1 MQSTEK
7 DIESIPQ
14 PIVSLFNDLE
24 QTIML
29 DIIRRLQA
37 NNKEITRSADWQINR
52 LYELGKSKE
61 EIKSYIKNTLNL
73 SDEQID
79 KVFSN
84 VISSGYARDKSLY
97 DAVGKSFIPYEDNL
111 QLQQLVN
118 SMITQTKGELK
129 NITGSLGFAL
139 REPNST
145 KLTYTPLTDYYQSTL
160 DKAITQIATGA
171 FDYNT
176 VLRNTVKEMT
186 NSGLRYIDYD
196 SGYSS
201 RVSVAVRR
209 VVLTG
214 YNQVVANINESNAE
228 KLETNYFETTYH
240 SGARPTH
247 QPWQGRVYSK
257 EELVSVCGLGTVT
270 GLCGANCYHNY
281 YPFIKGVSERTY
293 TDEELDRMNQEDN
306 EKREF
311 RGKSYTKYEA
321 LQRQRKLETIMRAER
336 QEIKLLTE
344 GGASDD
350 DIMSANARYNKT
362 SDEYARLS
370 KAMNLPQQRQRV
382 NIDGLGNIG
391 AKLDK
396 SSKVAKSNS
405 TKTTG
410 NGVHKLSDSGDNTNF
425 EKTIQN
431 SKSNIEKSNNSG
443 IIEFEKGV
451 TKDVK
456 KIFNT
461 EYENMQKKF
470 GNISTI
476 SSVGVLRDSNL
487 STYGSYNDNSRELV
501 LRFANKKSFVSEH
514 TKKAKEM
521 NKSGEW
527 STAHYLHAIRHEI
540 GHAIQLEHKLNDPL
554 WSKKLEQIKEIM
566 SSLPEYNNKEFK
578 GKYSVS
584 MYAVVNTDEFISECI
599 AKSMTKKPGVLVNTV
614 VKIIQGVD

>member
-1 MQSTEK
+1 MQFTEK
-7 DIESIPQ
+7 DIESVPQ

-61 EIKSYIKNTLNL
+61 EIKRYIKNTLNL

-209 VVLTG
+209 AVLTG

-370 KAMNLPQQRQRV
+370 SAINLPQQRQRV

-396 SSKVAKSNS
+396 SSKVAKSND

-410 NGVHKLSDSGDNTNF
+410 NGVHKLSDSGDNINF
-425 EKTIQN
+425 EK
-431 SKSNIEKSNNSG
+431 SNDSGIVKAKDSNNDEMVVDDVHKIG
-443 IIEFEKGV
+443 KINIDIYKCVTEDITTDEVIITEKQIQHIKERHPNDYEMYFNYAKEIVENPDYVLQANKPYTAFILKHIVENGKNYQIILRLKTSDDPNEYKNSIITFLKV
-451 TKDVK
+451 SDKRYNRYLRTK
-456 KIFNT
+456 KIL
-461 EYENMQKKF
+461 Y
-470 GNISTI
+470 
-476 SSVGVLRDSNL
+476 
-487 STYGSYNDNSRELV
+487 
-501 LRFANKKSFVSEH
+501 
-514 TKKAKEM
+514 KAE
-521 NKSGEW
+521 
-527 STAHYLHAIRHEI
+527 
-540 GHAIQLEHKLNDPL
+540 
-554 WSKKLEQIKEIM
+554 
-566 SSLPEYNNKEFK
+566 
-578 GKYSVS
+578 
-584 MYAVVNTDEFISECI
+584 
-599 AKSMTKKPGVLVNTV
+599 
-614 VKIIQGVD
+614 

>member
-1 MQSTEK
+1 MQITEK
-7 DIESIPQ
+7 DIESVPQ

-61 EIKSYIKNTLNL
+61 EIKRYIKNTLNL

-84 VISSGYARDKSLY
+84 VISSGYARDISLY
-97 DAVGKSFIPYEDNL
+97 EAVGKSFIPYEDNL
-111 QLQQLVN
+111 PLQQLVN

-209 VVLTG
+209 AVLTG

-293 TDEELDRMNQEDN
+293 TDEELNRMNQEDN

-321 LQRQRKLETIMRAER
+321 LQRQRKLETVMRAER

-344 GGASDD
+344 GGAGDD

-396 SSKVAKSNS
+396 SSKVAKSNG
-405 TKTTG
+405 TKTIE
-410 NGVHKLSDSGDNTNF
+410 NGVHKLSDSGDNINF
-425 EKTIQN
+425 EK
-431 SKSNIEKSNNSG
+431 SNDSGIVKAKDSNNDEMVVDDVHKIG
-443 IIEFEKGV
+443 KINIDIYKCVTEDITTDEVIITEKQIQHIKERHPNDYEMYFNYAKEIVENPDYVLQANKPYTAFILKHIVENGKNYQIILRLKTSDDPNEYKNSIITFLKV
-451 TKDVK
+451 SDKRYNRYLRTK
-456 KIFNT
+456 KIL
-461 EYENMQKKF
+461 Y
-470 GNISTI
+470 
-476 SSVGVLRDSNL
+476 
-487 STYGSYNDNSRELV
+487 
-501 LRFANKKSFVSEH
+501 
-514 TKKAKEM
+514 KAE
-521 NKSGEW
+521 
-527 STAHYLHAIRHEI
+527 
-540 GHAIQLEHKLNDPL
+540 
-554 WSKKLEQIKEIM
+554 
-566 SSLPEYNNKEFK
+566 
-578 GKYSVS
+578 
-584 MYAVVNTDEFISECI
+584 
-599 AKSMTKKPGVLVNTV
+599 
-614 VKIIQGVD
+614 

>member
-1 MQSTEK
+1 MQITEK
-7 DIESIPQ
+7 DIESVPQ

-84 VISSGYARDKSLY
+84 AISSGYARYISLY
-97 DAVGKSFIPYEDNL
+97 EAVGKSFIPYEDNL

-118 SMITQTKGELK
+118 SMITQAKGELK

-145 KLTYTPLTDYYQSTL
+145 KLTYTPLTDYYQNTL

-176 VLRNTVKEMT
+176 VLKNTVKEMT

-209 VVLTG
+209 AVLTG

-240 SGARPTH
+240 SGARPSH

-321 LQRQRKLETIMRAER
+321 LQRQRKLETVMRAER

-344 GGASDD
+344 GGAGAD

-370 KAMNLPQQRQRV
+370 KTMNLPQQRQRV

-396 SSKVAKSNS
+396 SSKVAKSNG
-405 TKTTG
+405 TKTIE

-431 SKSNIEKSNNSG
+431 SKSNIEKSNDSG

-456 KIFNT
+456 KIFNA

-514 TKKAKEM
+514 TKKAKKM

-554 WSKKLEQIKEIM
+554 WNEKLKAIQDIM
-566 SSLPEYNNKEFK
+566 RSLPEYDNNKFK
-578 GKYSVS
+578 GKYTVS
-584 MYAVVNTDEFISECI
+584 KYAMQDINEFISECI
-599 AKSMTKKPGVLVNTV
+599 AESMNKKAKYTSKQVAN
-614 VKIIQGVD
+614 IIKGDK

>member
-1 MQSTEK
+1 MQFTEK
-7 DIESIPQ
+7 DIESVPQ

-97 DAVGKSFIPYEDNL
+97 DTVGKSFIPYEDNL

-209 VVLTG
+209 AVLTG

-344 GGASDD
+344 GGADEN

-405 TKTTG
+405 TKITE
-410 NGVHKLSDSGDNTNF
+410 NGVHRLSDSGDNTNF

-431 SKSNIEKSNNSG
+431 SKSNIEKSNDSGMIKAKDSNNNETVVDDVHKIGKINIDIYKCVTEDITTDEVIITEKQIQHIKERHPNDYEMYFNYAKEIVENPDYVLQANKPYTAFILKHIVENGKNYQIILRLKTSDDPNEYKNS
-443 IIEFEKGV
+443 IITFLKV
-451 TKDVK
+451 SDKRYNRYLRTK
-456 KIFNT
+456 KIL
-461 EYENMQKKF
+461 Y
-470 GNISTI
+470 
-476 SSVGVLRDSNL
+476 
-487 STYGSYNDNSRELV
+487 
-501 LRFANKKSFVSEH
+501 
-514 TKKAKEM
+514 KAE
-521 NKSGEW
+521 
-527 STAHYLHAIRHEI
+527 
-540 GHAIQLEHKLNDPL
+540 
-554 WSKKLEQIKEIM
+554 
-566 SSLPEYNNKEFK
+566 
-578 GKYSVS
+578 
-584 MYAVVNTDEFISECI
+584 
-599 AKSMTKKPGVLVNTV
+599 
-614 VKIIQGVD
+614 

>member
-1 MQSTEK
+1 MQFTEK
-7 DIESIPQ
+7 DIESVPQ

-97 DAVGKSFIPYEDNL
+97 DTVGKSFIPYEDNL
-111 QLQQLVN
+111 QLQQLVT

-209 VVLTG
+209 AVLTG

-344 GGASDD
+344 GGADEN

-405 TKTTG
+405 TKITE
-410 NGVHKLSDSGDNTNF
+410 NGVHRLSDSGDNTNF

-431 SKSNIEKSNNSG
+431 SKSNIEKSNDSGMIKAKDSNNNETVVDDVHKIGKINIDIYKCVTEDITTDEVIITEKQIQHIKERHPNDYEMYFNYAKEIVENPDYVLQANKPYTAFILKHIVENGKNYQIILRLKTSDDPNEYKNS
-443 IIEFEKGV
+443 IITFLKV
-451 TKDVK
+451 SDKRYNRYLRTK
-456 KIFNT
+456 KIL
-461 EYENMQKKF
+461 Y
-470 GNISTI
+470 
-476 SSVGVLRDSNL
+476 
-487 STYGSYNDNSRELV
+487 
-501 LRFANKKSFVSEH
+501 
-514 TKKAKEM
+514 KAE
-521 NKSGEW
+521 
-527 STAHYLHAIRHEI
+527 
-540 GHAIQLEHKLNDPL
+540 
-554 WSKKLEQIKEIM
+554 
-566 SSLPEYNNKEFK
+566 
-578 GKYSVS
+578 
-584 MYAVVNTDEFISECI
+584 
-599 AKSMTKKPGVLVNTV
+599 
-614 VKIIQGVD
+614 

>member
-7 DIESIPQ
+7 DIESVPQ

-61 EIKSYIKNTLNL
+61 EIKNYIKNTLNL

-84 VISSGYARDKSLY
+84 AISSGYARDKSLY
-97 DAVGKSFIPYEDNL
+97 DTVGKSFIPYEDNL

-209 VVLTG
+209 AVLTG

-344 GGASDD
+344 GGADEN

-405 TKTTG
+405 TKITE
-410 NGVHKLSDSGDNTNF
+410 NGVHRLSDSGDNTNF

-431 SKSNIEKSNNSG
+431 SKSNIEKSNDSGMIKAKDSNNNETVVDDVHKIGKINIDIYKCVTEDITTDEVIITEKQIQHIKERHPNDYEMYFNYAKEIVENPDYVLQANKPYTAFILKHIVENGKNYQIILRLKTSDDPNEYKNS
-443 IIEFEKGV
+443 IITFLKV
-451 TKDVK
+451 SDKRYNRYLRTK
-456 KIFNT
+456 KIL
-461 EYENMQKKF
+461 Y
-470 GNISTI
+470 
-476 SSVGVLRDSNL
+476 
-487 STYGSYNDNSRELV
+487 
-501 LRFANKKSFVSEH
+501 
-514 TKKAKEM
+514 KAE
-521 NKSGEW
+521 
-527 STAHYLHAIRHEI
+527 
-540 GHAIQLEHKLNDPL
+540 
-554 WSKKLEQIKEIM
+554 
-566 SSLPEYNNKEFK
+566 
-578 GKYSVS
+578 
-584 MYAVVNTDEFISECI
+584 
-599 AKSMTKKPGVLVNTV
+599 
-614 VKIIQGVD
+614 

>member
-7 DIESIPQ
+7 DIESVPQ

-61 EIKSYIKNTLNL
+61 EIKSYIKNTLHL

-84 VISSGYARDKSLY
+84 VIRSGYARDISLY
-97 DAVGKSFIPYEDNL
+97 EAVGKSFIPYEDNL

-209 VVLTG
+209 AVLTG

-321 LQRQRKLETIMRAER
+321 LQRQRKLETVMRAER

-344 GGASDD
+344 GGAGAD

-370 KAMNLPQQRQRV
+370 KTMNLPQQRQRV

-396 SSKVAKSNS
+396 SSKVVKSNG
-405 TKTTG
+405 TKTTD

-431 SKSNIEKSNNSG
+431 SKSNIEKSNDSGMIKAKDSNNNETVVDDVHKIGKINIDIYKCVTEDITTDEVIITEKQIQHIKERHPNDYEMYFNYAKEIVENPDYVLQANKPYTAFILKHIVENGKNYQIILRLKTSDDPNEYKNS
-443 IIEFEKGV
+443 IITFLKV
-451 TKDVK
+451 SDKRYNRYLRTK
-456 KIFNT
+456 KIL
-461 EYENMQKKF
+461 Y
-470 GNISTI
+470 
-476 SSVGVLRDSNL
+476 
-487 STYGSYNDNSRELV
+487 
-501 LRFANKKSFVSEH
+501 
-514 TKKAKEM
+514 KAE
-521 NKSGEW
+521 
-527 STAHYLHAIRHEI
+527 
-540 GHAIQLEHKLNDPL
+540 
-554 WSKKLEQIKEIM
+554 
-566 SSLPEYNNKEFK
+566 
-578 GKYSVS
+578 
-584 MYAVVNTDEFISECI
+584 
-599 AKSMTKKPGVLVNTV
+599 
-614 VKIIQGVD
+614 

>member
-1 MQSTEK
+1 MQITEK
-7 DIESIPQ
+7 DIESVPQ

-84 VISSGYARDKSLY
+84 VIRSGYARDISLY
-97 DAVGKSFIPYEDNL
+97 EAVGKSFIPYEDNL
-111 QLQQLVN
+111 PLKQLVN

-145 KLTYTPLTDYYQSTL
+145 KLTYTPLTDYYQNTL

-176 VLRNTVKEMT
+176 VLKNTVKEMT

-209 VVLTG
+209 AVLTG

-321 LQRQRKLETIMRAER
+321 LQRQRKLETVMRAER

-344 GGASDD
+344 GGADEN

-370 KAMNLPQQRQRV
+370 KTMNLPQQRQRV

-396 SSKVAKSNS
+396 SSKVAKSNG
-405 TKTTG
+405 TKTIE

-431 SKSNIEKSNNSG
+431 SKSNIEKSNDSG

-461 EYENMQKKF
+461 EYENMQQKF

-476 SSVGVLRDSNL
+476 SSVGVLSDSNL

-554 WSKKLEQIKEIM
+554 WNEKLKAIQDIM
-566 SSLPEYNNKEFK
+566 RSLPEYDNNKFK
-578 GKYSVS
+578 GKYTVS
-584 MYAVVNTDEFISECI
+584 KYAMQDINEFISECI
-599 AKSMTKKPGVLVNTV
+599 AESMNKKAKYTSKQVAN
-614 VKIIQGVD
+614 IIKGDK

>member
-1 MQSTEK
+1 MQITEK
-7 DIESIPQ
+7 DIESVPQ

-84 VISSGYARDKSLY
+84 VIRSGYARDISLY
-97 DAVGKSFIPYEDNL
+97 EAVGKSFIPYEDNL

-209 VVLTG
+209 AVLTG

-240 SGARPTH
+240 SGARATH

-344 GGASDD
+344 GGADEN

-370 KAMNLPQQRQRV
+370 KTMNLPQQRQRV

-396 SSKVAKSNS
+396 SSKVAKSNG
-405 TKTTG
+405 TKTIE

-431 SKSNIEKSNNSG
+431 SKSNIEKSNDSGMTKAKDSNNNETVVDDVHKIGKINIDIYKCVTEDITTDEVIITEKQIQHIKERHPNDYEMYFNYAKEIVENPDYVLQANKPYTAFILKHIVENGKNYQIILRLKTSDDPNEYKNS
-443 IIEFEKGV
+443 IITFLKV
-451 TKDVK
+451 SDKRYNRYLRTK
-456 KIFNT
+456 KIL
-461 EYENMQKKF
+461 Y
-470 GNISTI
+470 
-476 SSVGVLRDSNL
+476 
-487 STYGSYNDNSRELV
+487 
-501 LRFANKKSFVSEH
+501 
-514 TKKAKEM
+514 KAE
-521 NKSGEW
+521 
-527 STAHYLHAIRHEI
+527 
-540 GHAIQLEHKLNDPL
+540 
-554 WSKKLEQIKEIM
+554 
-566 SSLPEYNNKEFK
+566 
-578 GKYSVS
+578 
-584 MYAVVNTDEFISECI
+584 
-599 AKSMTKKPGVLVNTV
+599 
-614 VKIIQGVD
+614 

>member
-1 MQSTEK
+1 MQITEK
-7 DIESIPQ
+7 DIESVPQ

-29 DIIRRLQA
+29 DIIRRLQT

-61 EIKSYIKNTLNL
+61 EIKSYIKNALNL

-145 KLTYTPLTDYYQSTL
+145 KLTYTPITDYYQSTL

-209 VVLTG
+209 AVLTG

-344 GGASDD
+344 GGADEN

-396 SSKVAKSNS
+396 SSKVVESNS

-410 NGVHKLSDSGDNTNF
+410 NGVHKLSDSGDSTSY
-425 EKTIQN
+425 EKTAQN
-431 SKSNIEKSNNSG
+431 SKSNIEKSNDSGMIKAKDSNNNETVVDDVHKIGKINIDIYKCVTEDITTDEVIITEKQIQHIKERHPNDYEMYFNYAKEIVENPDYVLQANKPYTAFILKHIVENGKNYQIILRLKTSDDPNEYKNS
-443 IIEFEKGV
+443 IITFLKV
-451 TKDVK
+451 SDKRYSRYLRTK
-456 KIFNT
+456 KIL
-461 EYENMQKKF
+461 Y
-470 GNISTI
+470 
-476 SSVGVLRDSNL
+476 
-487 STYGSYNDNSRELV
+487 
-501 LRFANKKSFVSEH
+501 
-514 TKKAKEM
+514 KAE
-521 NKSGEW
+521 
-527 STAHYLHAIRHEI
+527 
-540 GHAIQLEHKLNDPL
+540 
-554 WSKKLEQIKEIM
+554 
-566 SSLPEYNNKEFK
+566 
-578 GKYSVS
+578 
-584 MYAVVNTDEFISECI
+584 
-599 AKSMTKKPGVLVNTV
+599 
-614 VKIIQGVD
+614 

>member
-7 DIESIPQ
+7 DIESVPQ

-209 VVLTG
+209 AVLTG

-293 TDEELDRMNQEDN
+293 TDEELDRMNKEDN

-344 GGASDD
+344 GGADEN

-382 NIDGLGNIG
+382 NIDGLKNIG

-396 SSKVAKSNS
+396 SSKVAKSND

-410 NGVHKLSDSGDNTNF
+410 NGVHKLSDSGDNINF

-431 SKSNIEKSNNSG
+431 SKSNIEKSNDSGMIKAKDSNNNETVVDDVHKIGKINIDIYKCVTEDITTDEVIITEKQIQHIKERHPNDYEMYFNYAKEIVENPDYVLQANKPYTAFILKHIVENGKNYQIILRLKTSDDPNEYKNS
-443 IIEFEKGV
+443 IITFLKV
-451 TKDVK
+451 SDKRYNRYLRTK
-456 KIFNT
+456 KIL
-461 EYENMQKKF
+461 Y
-470 GNISTI
+470 
-476 SSVGVLRDSNL
+476 
-487 STYGSYNDNSRELV
+487 
-501 LRFANKKSFVSEH
+501 
-514 TKKAKEM
+514 KAE
-521 NKSGEW
+521 
-527 STAHYLHAIRHEI
+527 
-540 GHAIQLEHKLNDPL
+540 
-554 WSKKLEQIKEIM
+554 
-566 SSLPEYNNKEFK
+566 
-578 GKYSVS
+578 
-584 MYAVVNTDEFISECI
+584 
-599 AKSMTKKPGVLVNTV
+599 
-614 VKIIQGVD
+614 

>member
-7 DIESIPQ
+7 DIESVPQ

-97 DAVGKSFIPYEDNL
+97 DTVGKSFIPYEDNL

-209 VVLTG
+209 AVLTG

-344 GGASDD
+344 GGADEN

-396 SSKVAKSNS
+396 SSKVVESNS

-410 NGVHKLSDSGDNTNF
+410 NGVHKLSDSGDSTSY
-425 EKTIQN
+425 EKTAQN
-431 SKSNIEKSNNSG
+431 SKSNIEKSNDSGMIKAKDSNNNETVVDDVHKIGKINIDIYKCVTEDITTDEVIITEKQIQHIKERHPNDYEMYFNYAKEIVENPDYVLQANKPYTAFILKHIVENGKNYQIILRLKTSDDPNEYKNS
-443 IIEFEKGV
+443 IITFLKV
-451 TKDVK
+451 SDKRYNRYLRTK
-456 KIFNT
+456 KIL
-461 EYENMQKKF
+461 Y
-470 GNISTI
+470 
-476 SSVGVLRDSNL
+476 
-487 STYGSYNDNSRELV
+487 
-501 LRFANKKSFVSEH
+501 
-514 TKKAKEM
+514 KAE
-521 NKSGEW
+521 
-527 STAHYLHAIRHEI
+527 
-540 GHAIQLEHKLNDPL
+540 
-554 WSKKLEQIKEIM
+554 
-566 SSLPEYNNKEFK
+566 
-578 GKYSVS
+578 
-584 MYAVVNTDEFISECI
+584 
-599 AKSMTKKPGVLVNTV
+599 
-614 VKIIQGVD
+614 

>member
-7 DIESIPQ
+7 DIESVPQ

-37 NNKEITRSADWQINR
+37 NNKEITSSADWQINR

-97 DAVGKSFIPYEDNL
+97 DTVGKSFIPYEDNL

-209 VVLTG
+209 AVLTG

-344 GGASDD
+344 GGADEN

-405 TKTTG
+405 TKITE
-410 NGVHKLSDSGDNTNF
+410 NGVHRLSDSGDNTNF

-431 SKSNIEKSNNSG
+431 SKSNIEKSNDSGMIKAKDSNNNETVVDDVHKIGKINIDIYKCVTEDITTDEVIITEKQIQHIKERHPNDYEMYFNYAKEIVENPDYVLQANKPYTAFILKHIVENGKNYQIILRLKTSDDPNEYKNS
-443 IIEFEKGV
+443 IITFLKV
-451 TKDVK
+451 SDKRYNRYLRTK
-456 KIFNT
+456 KIL
-461 EYENMQKKF
+461 Y
-470 GNISTI
+470 
-476 SSVGVLRDSNL
+476 
-487 STYGSYNDNSRELV
+487 
-501 LRFANKKSFVSEH
+501 
-514 TKKAKEM
+514 KAE
-521 NKSGEW
+521 
-527 STAHYLHAIRHEI
+527 
-540 GHAIQLEHKLNDPL
+540 
-554 WSKKLEQIKEIM
+554 
-566 SSLPEYNNKEFK
+566 
-578 GKYSVS
+578 
-584 MYAVVNTDEFISECI
+584 
-599 AKSMTKKPGVLVNTV
+599 
-614 VKIIQGVD
+614 

>member
-7 DIESIPQ
+7 DIESVPQ

-61 EIKSYIKNTLNL
+61 EIKSYIKNTLHL

-84 VISSGYARDKSLY
+84 VIRSGYARDISLY
-97 DAVGKSFIPYEDNL
+97 EAVGKSFIPYEDNL

-209 VVLTG
+209 AVLTG

-240 SGARPTH
+240 SGARPSH

-344 GGASDD
+344 GGADEN

-396 SSKVAKSNS
+396 SSKVVKSNG
-405 TKTTG
+405 TKTTD

-431 SKSNIEKSNNSG
+431 SKSNIEKSNDSGMIKAKDSNNNETVVDDVHKIGKINIDIYKCVTEDITTDEVIITEKQIQHIKERHPNDYEMYFNYAKEIVENPDYVLQANKPYTAFILKHIVENGKNYQIILRLKTSDDPNEYKNS
-443 IIEFEKGV
+443 IITFLKV
-451 TKDVK
+451 SDKRYNRYLRTK
-456 KIFNT
+456 KIL
-461 EYENMQKKF
+461 Y
-470 GNISTI
+470 
-476 SSVGVLRDSNL
+476 
-487 STYGSYNDNSRELV
+487 
-501 LRFANKKSFVSEH
+501 
-514 TKKAKEM
+514 KAE
-521 NKSGEW
+521 
-527 STAHYLHAIRHEI
+527 
-540 GHAIQLEHKLNDPL
+540 
-554 WSKKLEQIKEIM
+554 
-566 SSLPEYNNKEFK
+566 
-578 GKYSVS
+578 
-584 MYAVVNTDEFISECI
+584 
-599 AKSMTKKPGVLVNTV
+599 
-614 VKIIQGVD
+614 

>member
-1 MQSTEK
+1 MQFTEK
-7 DIESIPQ
+7 DIESVPQ

-84 VISSGYARDKSLY
+84 VIRSGYARDKSLY
-97 DAVGKSFIPYEDNL
+97 EAVGKSFIPYEDNL
-111 QLQQLVN
+111 PLQQLVN

-160 DKAITQIATGA
+160 DKAITQIVTGA

-209 VVLTG
+209 AVLTG

-344 GGASDD
+344 GGAGDD

-370 KAMNLPQQRQRV
+370 KTMNLPQQRQRV

-391 AKLDK
+391 ANLDK
-396 SSKVAKSNS
+396 SSKVAKSNG
-405 TKTTG
+405 TKTIE

-425 EKTIQN
+425 EK
-431 SKSNIEKSNNSG
+431 SNDSGIVKAKDSNNDEMVVDDVHKIG
-443 IIEFEKGV
+443 KINIDIYKCVTEDITTDEVIITEKQIQHIKERHPNDYEMYFNYAKEIVENPDYVLQANKPYTAFILKHIVENGKNYQIILRLKTSDDPNEYKNSIITFLKV
-451 TKDVK
+451 SDKRYNRYLRTK
-456 KIFNT
+456 KIL
-461 EYENMQKKF
+461 Y
-470 GNISTI
+470 
-476 SSVGVLRDSNL
+476 
-487 STYGSYNDNSRELV
+487 
-501 LRFANKKSFVSEH
+501 
-514 TKKAKEM
+514 KAE
-521 NKSGEW
+521 
-527 STAHYLHAIRHEI
+527 
-540 GHAIQLEHKLNDPL
+540 
-554 WSKKLEQIKEIM
+554 
-566 SSLPEYNNKEFK
+566 
-578 GKYSVS
+578 
-584 MYAVVNTDEFISECI
+584 
-599 AKSMTKKPGVLVNTV
+599 
-614 VKIIQGVD
+614 

>member
-7 DIESIPQ
+7 DIESVPQ
-14 PIVSLFNDLE
+14 PIVSLFNDME

-84 VISSGYARDKSLY
+84 AISSGYARDKSLY

-160 DKAITQIATGA
+160 DKAITQIDTGA

-209 VVLTG
+209 AVLTS

-344 GGASDD
+344 GGADEN

-396 SSKVAKSNS
+396 SSKVTKSNS
-405 TKTTG
+405 TKITE
-410 NGVHKLSDSGDNTNF
+410 NGVHKLSDSGDSTNN
-425 EKTIQN
+425 EKTVQN
-431 SKSNIEKSNNSG
+431 SKSNIEKSNDSGMIKAKDSNNNETVVDDVHKIGKINIDIYKCVTEDITTDEVIITEKQIQHIKERHPNDYEMYFNYAKEIVENPDYVLQANKPYTAFILKHIVENGKNYQIILRLKTSDDPNEYKNS
-443 IIEFEKGV
+443 IITFLKV
-451 TKDVK
+451 SDKRYNRYLRTK
-456 KIFNT
+456 KIL
-461 EYENMQKKF
+461 Y
-470 GNISTI
+470 
-476 SSVGVLRDSNL
+476 
-487 STYGSYNDNSRELV
+487 
-501 LRFANKKSFVSEH
+501 
-514 TKKAKEM
+514 KAE
-521 NKSGEW
+521 
-527 STAHYLHAIRHEI
+527 
-540 GHAIQLEHKLNDPL
+540 
-554 WSKKLEQIKEIM
+554 
-566 SSLPEYNNKEFK
+566 
-578 GKYSVS
+578 
-584 MYAVVNTDEFISECI
+584 
-599 AKSMTKKPGVLVNTV
+599 
-614 VKIIQGVD
+614 

>member
-1 MQSTEK
+1 MQITEK
-7 DIESIPQ
+7 DIESVPQ

-61 EIKSYIKNTLNL
+61 EIKSYIKNTLNI

-209 VVLTG
+209 AVLTG

-321 LQRQRKLETIMRAER
+321 LQRQRKLETVMRAER

-396 SSKVAKSNS
+396 SSKVTKSNS
-405 TKTTG
+405 TKITE

-431 SKSNIEKSNNSG
+431 SKSNIEKSNDSGMIKAKDSNNNETVVDDVHKIGKINIDIYKCVTEDITTDEVIITEKQIQHIKERHPNDYEMYFNYAKEIVENPDYVLQANKPYTAFILKHIVENGKNYQIILRLKTSDDPNEYKNS
-443 IIEFEKGV
+443 IITFLKV
-451 TKDVK
+451 SDKRYNRYLRTK
-456 KIFNT
+456 KIL
-461 EYENMQKKF
+461 Y
-470 GNISTI
+470 
-476 SSVGVLRDSNL
+476 
-487 STYGSYNDNSRELV
+487 
-501 LRFANKKSFVSEH
+501 
-514 TKKAKEM
+514 KAE
-521 NKSGEW
+521 
-527 STAHYLHAIRHEI
+527 
-540 GHAIQLEHKLNDPL
+540 
-554 WSKKLEQIKEIM
+554 
-566 SSLPEYNNKEFK
+566 
-578 GKYSVS
+578 
-584 MYAVVNTDEFISECI
+584 
-599 AKSMTKKPGVLVNTV
+599 
-614 VKIIQGVD
+614 

>member
-1 MQSTEK
+1 MQITEK
-7 DIESIPQ
+7 DIESVPQ

-37 NNKEITRSADWQINR
+37 NNSEITRSADWQINR

-61 EIKSYIKNTLNL
+61 EIKSYIKSTLNL

-111 QLQQLVN
+111 QLQQLVD

-209 VVLTG
+209 AVLTG

-306 EKREF
+306 KKREF

-344 GGASDD
+344 GGAGDD

-396 SSKVAKSNS
+396 SSKVAKSNG
-405 TKTTG
+405 TKTIE

-431 SKSNIEKSNNSG
+431 SKSNIEKSNDSGMTKAKDSNNNETVVDDVHKIGKINIDIYKCVTEDITTDEVIITEKQIQHIKERHPNDYEMYFNYAKEIVENPDYVLQANKPYTAFILKHIVENGKNYQIILRLKTSDDPNEYKNS
-443 IIEFEKGV
+443 IITFLKV
-451 TKDVK
+451 SDKRYNRYLRTK
-456 KIFNT
+456 KIL
-461 EYENMQKKF
+461 Y
-470 GNISTI
+470 
-476 SSVGVLRDSNL
+476 
-487 STYGSYNDNSRELV
+487 
-501 LRFANKKSFVSEH
+501 
-514 TKKAKEM
+514 KAE
-521 NKSGEW
+521 
-527 STAHYLHAIRHEI
+527 
-540 GHAIQLEHKLNDPL
+540 
-554 WSKKLEQIKEIM
+554 
-566 SSLPEYNNKEFK
+566 
-578 GKYSVS
+578 
-584 MYAVVNTDEFISECI
+584 
-599 AKSMTKKPGVLVNTV
+599 
-614 VKIIQGVD
+614 

>member
-7 DIESIPQ
+7 DIESVPQ

-84 VISSGYARDKSLY
+84 VISSGYARDISLY
-97 DAVGKSFIPYEDNL
+97 EAVGKSFIPYEDNL
-111 QLQQLVN
+111 PLQQLVN

-209 VVLTG
+209 AVLTG

-344 GGASDD
+344 GGADEN

-396 SSKVAKSNS
+396 SSKVVKSND

-431 SKSNIEKSNNSG
+431 SKSNIEKSNDSGMTKAKDSNNNETVVDDVHKIGKINIDIYKCVTEDITTDEVIITEKQIQHIKERHPNDYEMYFNYAKEIVENPDYVLQANKPYTAFILKHIVENGKNYQIILRLKTSDDPNEYKNS
-443 IIEFEKGV
+443 IITFLKV
-451 TKDVK
+451 SDKRYNRYLRTK
-456 KIFNT
+456 KIL
-461 EYENMQKKF
+461 Y
-470 GNISTI
+470 
-476 SSVGVLRDSNL
+476 
-487 STYGSYNDNSRELV
+487 
-501 LRFANKKSFVSEH
+501 
-514 TKKAKEM
+514 KAE
-521 NKSGEW
+521 
-527 STAHYLHAIRHEI
+527 
-540 GHAIQLEHKLNDPL
+540 
-554 WSKKLEQIKEIM
+554 
-566 SSLPEYNNKEFK
+566 
-578 GKYSVS
+578 
-584 MYAVVNTDEFISECI
+584 
-599 AKSMTKKPGVLVNTV
+599 
-614 VKIIQGVD
+614 